1 MLITPLLLQATA
13 QGHGACLLDGKLIEQ
28 LHAENAQRII
38 QLHENI
44 QAFEEAAGIALGEI
58 NNTLL
63 HTTAYYCILPMHTT
77 SSILPLAILPLL
89 ALLYCCYYCWQYYS
103 ATSSTALL
111 LLVVVLTPVQ
121 L

>member
-44 QAFEEAAGIALGEI
+44 QAFEEAAGIALG
-58 NNTLL
+58 
-63 HTTAYYCILPMHTT
+63 
-77 SSILPLAILPLL
+77 
-89 ALLYCCYYCWQYYS
+89 
-103 ATSSTALL
+103 
-111 LLVVVLTPVQ
+111 
-121 L
+121 